1 MKNSCASGLERLSI
15 GGLSKQVKSP
25 DAKPRAARTAG
36 GEGQGRG
43 GTPSPRWLAGFPAP
57 HRRRSVQVLAGSQGR
72 HSRACARARARTC
85 DFAPPPSRSPQMEPL
100 WELRL
105 GPLHNLLRLSSRRS
119 RLSPAPTDSP
129 IAVRLEQKWVE
140 PRKFERSSAPREPIP
155 GNWEV
160 VEEKHPAWTVRRGG
174 K

>member
-1 MKNSCASGLERLSI
+1 M

-25 DAKPRAARTAG
+25 DAKPRAAWTAG
-36 GEGQGRG
+36 GGGQGRG
-43 GTPSPRWLAGFPAP
+43 GAPSPRWSAGFPAP
-57 HRRRSVQVLAGSQGR
+57 RRCRSLKVLAGSQEEALPGR
-72 HSRACARARARTC
+72 RARAFVTS
-85 DFAPPPSRSPQMEPL
+85 PPPPRSPQMEPL

-105 GPLHNLLRLSSRRS
+105 GPPYNLLRRSSRRS
-119 RLSPAPTDSP
+119 RLSPAPMDSP

-160 VEEKHPAWTVRRGG
+160 VGEKLPAWTVRRGG